1 MYRNQ
6 RLLEIVRNSPC
17 QNCGTQNGTLCAAHS
32 NQLRDGKG
40 RSLKAHDFRVAA
52 LCFRCHSNLDQGYQM
67 DKEERR
73 ELWEEAHRKTIA
85 WLFENDHLVVK

>member
-6 RLLEIVRNSPC
+6 RLLEVVRNSPC
-17 QNCGTQNGTLCAAHS
+17 QNCGTQNGTICAAHS

-40 RSLKAHDFRVAA
+40 RSLKAHDFRIAA